1 MGVLS
6 FGNQNQTEDDLLP
19 HNILH
24 LEVLIDDQSMITI
37 DSIVII
43 INLVSLPLE
52 LLIKD
57 NPM

>member
-24 LEVLIDDQSMITI
+24 LEVVINDQSVMTI
-37 DSIVII
+37 DSIIII
-43 INLVSLPLE
+43 INLVSSPLE
-52 LLIKD
+52 SIIKD
-57 NPM
+57 NPV